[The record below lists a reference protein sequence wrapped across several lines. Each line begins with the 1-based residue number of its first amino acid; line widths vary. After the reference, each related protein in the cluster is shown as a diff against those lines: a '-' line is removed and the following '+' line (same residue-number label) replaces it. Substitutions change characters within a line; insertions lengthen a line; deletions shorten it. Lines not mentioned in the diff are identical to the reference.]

1 MRQPETKKERK
12 KERKSA
18 KCKVEKKKAKEHN
31 TREQSDE
38 LKMERRQR

>member
-1 MRQPETKKERK
+1 MRQPETKINR
-12 KERKSA
+12 
-18 KCKVEKKKAKEHN
+18 KVEKKKAKEHN